1 MNTNTRSNESLNS
14 QFVYNGFENGNMDML
29 KAVNWPD
36 MLTRMCKEV
45 AGFTNAESFDLGFL
59 QIANKKGMS
68 GKLNDTI
75 GEMDILNLK
84 IIDRKYK
91 EGHTILMMIDSDMI
105 EGKPRYNL
113 NNLTTNSNW
122 VVYEED

>member
-1 MNTNTRSNESLNS
+1 LNTNTRSNESLNS

>member
-1 MNTNTRSNESLNS
+1 M
-14 QFVYNGFENGNMDML
+14 YNGFENGNMDML